1 VQIDWSTILL
11 EIINFLV
18 LVWIL
23 KRFLYK
29 PVLDIIAKRR
39 AGIEATVAKAETT
52 QHEAEALKQQ
62 YEGRVAEWEQE
73 RAVAREAL
81 QHELDTERQR
91 RIEALQS
98 ELQAER
104 EKARV
109 ADERR
114 LDEVRRH
121 SEQQAVTQGAR
132 FAGKLFSRLRG
143 PDLDARLNSLLL
155 EELASLPAERI
166 AALQQRATANQ
177 NDAEVQSA
185 QPLNDKTRQQIESA
199 LHTLF
204 DRPVTCR
211 YHEDPALIAGLRIKL
226 GPWVL
231 RANLQDELQGFSEL
245 SHESSAD

>member
-1 VQIDWSTILL
+1 MQIDWSTILL
-11 EIINFLV
+11 EIVNFLV

-23 KRFLYK
+23 KRFLYQ
-29 PVLDIIAKRR
+29 PVLDIIAKRK
-39 AGIEATVAKAETT
+39 AGIEATVTKAEAT

-81 QHELDTERQR
+81 QHELDAERQR
-91 RIEALQS
+91 RIDALLT

-114 LDEVRRH
+114 LAEARRH

-132 FAGKLFSRLRG
+132 FAAKLFGRVSG
-143 PDLDARLNSLLL
+143 PDLDARLSTLLL
-155 EELASLPAERI
+155 EELADLPAERI
-166 AALQQRATANQ
+166 AALRQQVAAGQ

-185 QPLNDKTRQQIESA
+185 RVLDDKTRQRIESA

-204 DRPVTCR
+204 ERPVTCR
-211 YHEDPALIAGLRIKL
+211 YRENPALIAGLRITL